1 MISESF
7 PGDREKKHHEF
18 MLVFPVKLKITLT
31 LNSWL
36 KYLFSK
42 MVFLEILTS
51 LLMFSLLLSYKEF
64 HSDNFNAAPHNK
76 TAECGVFVL
85 GLCRAMDVQTKYG
98 ALSHFLCVVT
108 SAASYKTRSVH
119 FRVGFRFVLLLSFFN
134 DCFLEK
140 SFYFKKLLKY
150 LKFTLFSNM

>member
-7 PGDREKKHHEF
+7 PGDREKRHHEF

-31 LNSWL
+31 LNLWL

-51 LLMFSLLLSYKEF
+51 LLMFFLLLSYKEF
-64 HSDNFNAAPHNK
+64 HSDNFNATPHSK

-85 GLCRAMDVQTKYG
+85 GLCRCV
-98 ALSHFLCVVT
+98 ALWTYRQNTEL
-108 SAASYKTRSVH
+108 
-119 FRVGFRFVLLLSFFN
+119 
-134 DCFLEK
+134 
-140 SFYFKKLLKY
+140 
-150 LKFTLFSNM
+150 